1 MGKKNRKVHHP
12 PRKTG
17 NAMLNK
23 IHGQEKAVFD
33 RKLDIAMQMC
43 FDASVLACREVF
55 QLGPG
60 RFIRYANEFRKNLNS
75 ISTLFAQDSDD
86 LEYSIERLD
95 GALKEI
101 CGEKNH
107 TPFNERYYG

>member
-1 MGKKNRKVHHP
+1 MGKKKGNGFPNGR
-12 PRKTG
+12 RSG

-23 IHGQEKAVFD
+23 IHGMERAVYD
-33 RKLDIAMQMC
+33 KKLEIAMQMC

-60 RFIRYANEFRKNLNS
+60 RFLKYAEEFSKNLNA
-75 ISTLFAQDSDD
+75 ISTLFAQDSAD
-86 LEYSIERLD
+86 LEYSVARLD

-101 CGEKNH
+101 CGEENH
-107 TPFNERYYG
+107 TPFDKRYY

>member
-1 MGKKNRKVHHP
+1 MGKKKKGFYAP
-12 PRKTG
+12 SRKTG
-17 NAMLNK
+17 NPMLNK
-23 IHGQEKAVFD
+23 IHGQEKAIFD

-60 RFIRYANEFRKNLNS
+60 RFLKYADEFKKNLNA
-75 ISTLFAQDSDD
+75 ISTLFAQDSAD
-86 LEYSIERLD
+86 LEYSVERLD
-95 GALKEI
+95 GALKQI

-107 TPFNERYYG
+107 TPFNKRYYG

>member
-1 MGKKNRKVHHP
+1 MGYKKRTP
-12 PRKTG
+12 GIRPGKTG

-33 RKLDIAMQMC
+33 RKLDIALQMC
-43 FDASVLACREVF
+43 FDAAVLACHEVF

-60 RFIRYANEFRKNLNS
+60 RFLKFAEEYKKSLNA
-75 ISTLFAQDSDD
+75 ISTLFAQDSAD
-86 LEYSIERLD
+86 LSYSVERLD
-95 GALKEI
+95 GALKAI